1 MVDHVANTSHNGISN
16 DEGTSTQ
23 VVLKQVRQ
31 ALHGL
36 QYGEVAILVQ
46 DGVVIRVERT
56 EKVRVYR
63 SSRQSVSS

>member
-1 MVDHVANTSHNGISN
+1 MVDHVANSPLNANAKGESPSSQN
-16 DEGTSTQ
+16 
-23 VVLKQVRQ
+23 VLKQVRQ

-63 SSRQSVSS
+63 SSRQAVSS